1 MTAQRRFIFVEFL
14 KRPLAITD
22 VETTGFDA
30 GIHEIIEIGLVLA
43 DQETLKIKDEWAIK
57 VKPKKIRT
65 AAEKAL
71 KVAGYNRLDWL
82 KAVTL
87 KEAMEIY
94 SKKTKNAIFVAQNSF
109 FDWSFISEAFK
120 QTGVEDHTDYH
131 RVDLFTI
138 GWFTLNQLNG
148 SKSKELSKLKEF
160 TLKSMCQHFGLD
172 PEPMPHRALNGAKKA
187 WEVLRNLQQV

>member
-1 MTAQRRFIFVEFL
+1 MEFVR
-14 KRPLAITD
+14 RPLAITD

-43 DQETLKIKDEWAIK
+43 DQETLKIKDEWAVK
-57 VKPKKIRT
+57 VKPRKIRT

-71 KVAGYNRLDWL
+71 KVAGYNKLDWL

-87 KEAMEIY
+87 KEAMEVY

-109 FDWSFISEAFK
+109 FDWSFLSEAFK
-120 QTGVEDHTDYH
+120 NTGVEDHTDYH

-138 GWFTLNQLNG
+138 GW
-148 SKSKELSKLKEF
+148 SKAKELKGLSKF
-160 TLKSMCQHFGLD
+160 TLKEMCQYFGID

-187 WEVLRNLQQV
+187 WEVLKKLREV